1 MIYTGSCLCGDVSF
15 EVNGDF
21 ETFYL
26 CHCKHCQKD
35 TGTAHAANLFSTKA
49 ELFWQTGKD
58 RVTTYQLPSTNH
70 VKSFCSNC
78 GSPVPSIQMDD
89 TLVVVPAGSID
100 QDITIMPT
108 AHIYR
113 SSAAAWAMNLDET
126 KSYEQLPE

>member
-15 EVNGDF
+15 ELNGDF

-35 TGTAHAANLFSTKA
+35 TGSAHAANLFSTRAK
-49 ELFWQTGKD
+49 LFWQTGKD

-89 TLVVVPAGSID
+89 ALVVVPAGSLN
-100 QDITIMPT
+100 QDITIIPT
-108 AHIYR
+108 AHIYT